1 MLLMSKLEKILSFIL
16 LSLMLMSCFS
26 CVTKK
31 KLIESQQSES
41 TRVLDITEIRISKSS
56 EALKQDILETL
67 NKKTSEHSK
76 EENKSDKT
84 EENESVKVSG
94 TLEPKEKETSVTVG
108 NTTIKNDGGN
118 VSFEINTTKQY
129 KAELESFTKVLHRS
143 IEEQRNALMSTEKLS
158 ESQINEL
165 KKEKEQLRSQIET
178 ISKQVNK
185 KGLSIWIWIALGLI
199 AVYFIYR
206 FKHKIPFI

>member
-1 MLLMSKLEKILSFIL
+1 MSKLEKILSFIL